1 MVLLRQR
8 NLKSKVGRKQSI
20 KDNRL
25 RITSHYFSLEKWFV
39 NYFVL
44 RKKCYANQKTKRLQY
59 FFKAYGILLK
69 IKKQSI
75 KKCQKKTAFANLTR
89 GQQLSY
95 QRAQKQKFPSHIKFY
110 CTACYNVDKS
120 LFSVQVIIKILPIK
134 LQTFT
139 LALDTFLQ
147 TS

>member
-25 RITSHYFSLEKWFV
+25 RTTSHYFSLEKWFV

-44 RKKCYANQKTKRLQY
+44 RKKCYANQKIKRLQY

-69 IKKQSI
+69 IKKQST
-75 KKCQKKTAFANLTR
+75 KKCQKKIAFGSLTWGR
-89 GQQLSY
+89 QLSY

-110 CTACYNVDKS
+110 CTARCNVDKS

-134 LQTFT
+134 LQTFP